1 MTSLNWADLA
11 PDRQSPVPLYYQLA
25 AAIREWIRA
34 GALAPGAQLPA
45 ERELAERTG
54 ISRMTARQALADL
67 ARGGDVAVRHGV
79 GTFAPARRGR
89 PSRRRRLAPSRA
101 NC

>member
-1 MTSLNWADLA
+1 MTSLNWAGLA

-45 ERELAERTG
+45 ERELA
-54 ISRMTARQALADL
+54 
-67 ARGGDVAVRHGV
+67 
-79 GTFAPARRGR
+79 
-89 PSRRRRLAPSRA
+89 
-101 NC
+101 